1 MLDSV
6 LITVMYQFEGA
17 PMLSLPSTVSFTVS
31 GQTPPHA
38 PYSCRLQHMGGA
50 HTNYHHRKLLSPSTF
65 VSFSFLLNPDR
76 IRAGWG
82 GQGAIS
88 DAVGSEESSPA
99 SRSLGGGGRRDAR
112 TSQRDATSGER
123 RVESAATPWTQR
135 VWAARR
141 VQPQGSGEAREDPG
155 EPRPRGSG
163 RPSDLPAREKVYFTP
178 TYWVGTNHPQPMKM
192 DFYPL
197 NFLKRDKLPREAVL
211 KNHIESQKN
220 H

>member
-1 MLDSV
+1 LTATVSMRTVPTCTVFFYSVFATVKTVRLLLSNMRNKIKQTFQIMLDSV

-82 GQGAIS
+82 GRGAIS

-123 RVESAATPWTQR
+123 RVESAATP
-135 VWAARR
+135 
-141 VQPQGSGEAREDPG
+141 
-155 EPRPRGSG
+155 
-163 RPSDLPAREKVYFTP
+163 
-178 TYWVGTNHPQPMKM
+178 
-192 DFYPL
+192 
-197 NFLKRDKLPREAVL
+197 
-211 KNHIESQKN
+211 
-220 H
+220 